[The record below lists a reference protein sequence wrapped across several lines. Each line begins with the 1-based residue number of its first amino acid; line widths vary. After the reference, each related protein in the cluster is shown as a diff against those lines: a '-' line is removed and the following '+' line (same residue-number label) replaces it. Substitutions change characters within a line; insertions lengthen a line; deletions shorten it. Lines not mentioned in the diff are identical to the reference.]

1 MARNLF
7 KTQKGI
13 TMVELAI
20 ILPILLL
27 VLFAIME
34 LAIAL
39 YDKAVLTNASRE
51 GARAGIVAQDPR
63 VSDDTIRKVVR
74 DYAAAHLITFGAD
87 ILQADEDHIVIERTD
102 NDGNGKVID
111 FGDDLKVSVNY
122 RFDFL
127 VLSRLIS
134 ALGADITLNATTVM
148 KYE

>member
-27 VLFAIME
+27 ILFAIME
-34 LAIAL
+34 LAIAR

-51 GARAGIVAQDPR
+51 GARAGIVARAPDER
-63 VSDDTIRKVVR
+63 VPESEIKKVVE
-74 DYAAAHLITFGAD
+74 DYAAKWLITFGTDKLVDDNIDVTWED
-87 ILQADEDHIVIERTD
+87 IKG
-102 NDGNGKVID
+102 DGLN
-111 FGDDLKVSVNY
+111 FGDNLTVSVNY
-122 RFDFL
+122 RYDFL
-127 VLSRLIS
+127 VLSRLMS

-148 KYE
+148 KLE

>member
-20 ILPILLL
+20 ILPILFLI
-27 VLFAIME
+27 LFAIAE

-51 GARAGIVAQDPR
+51 GARLGIVAQSRDPATDIP
-63 VSDDTIRKVVR
+63 VINTGIREHVKK
-74 DYAAAHLITFGAD
+74 YARQWLITFGAD
-87 ILQADEDHIVIERTD
+87 PDILE
-102 NDGNGKVID
+102 DGNID
-111 FGDDLKVSVNY
+111 ITWAGYLFGDNLTVSVNY
-122 RFDFL
+122 RYDFL
-127 VLSRLIS
+127 VLSRLIN

-148 KYE
+148 KLE

>member
-63 VSDDTIRKVVR
+63 VNDDRIREIVR
-74 DYAAAHLITFGAD
+74 DYAASHLITFGAD
-87 ILQADEDHIVIERTD
+87 TLQADDAHIVIERTD
-102 NDGNGKVID
+102 NDGNGRDVD

>member
-7 KTQKGI
+7 KPQKGI
-13 TMVELAI
+13 AMVELAI
-20 ILPILLL
+20 ILPILL
-27 VLFAIME
+27 VILFAIME

-63 VSDDTIRKVVR
+63 VSDGRIREVVS
-74 DYAAAHLITFGAD
+74 DYAASHLITFGAD
-87 ILQADEDHIVIERTD
+87 TLQADEDHIVIERTD
-102 NDGNGKVID
+102 NNGNGSKVD

>member
-1 MARNLF
+1 MARNLL

-20 ILPILLL
+20 ILPILFII
-27 VLFAIME
+27 LFGIAE

-51 GARAGIVAQDPR
+51 GARLGIVAQSRDPVTDIPAINAR
-63 VSDDTIRKVVR
+63 IRDHVKK
-74 DYAAAHLITFGAD
+74 YAKDWLITFGAD
-87 ILQADEDHIVIERTD
+87 PDILG
-102 NDGNGKVID
+102 DGNID
-111 FGDDLKVSVNY
+111 IVWAGYQFGDNLKVSVNY
-122 RFDFL
+122 RYDFL

-148 KYE
+148 KLE